1 MHTINPDIVSM
12 KTVVRQLASRLEVE
26 AKSSE
31 QWASYARN
39 RGLPEAAVRLDL
51 VTTALKEAFVNAEA
65 AAERL
70 FEAQE
75 HEVSGHEDHVP
86 EQPSS

>member
-1 MHTINPDIVSM
+1 MHTMNPDIVSI
-12 KTVVRQLASRLEVE
+12 KTAVRQLAARLEVE
-26 AKSSE
+26 AKSSK

-51 VTTALKEAFVNAEA
+51 VAAALREAFVNAEA

-75 HEVSGHEDHVP
+75 HEAAGHEDRIP
-86 EQPSS
+86 E